1 MLHLLEL
8 KNVEPNRNLHTLLA
22 AFQGQTHRINALLES
37 MEAKLMPT
45 AMPPWMNPSELSDAG
60 PLVRRE

>member
-1 MLHLLEL
+1 M
-8 KNVEPNRNLHTLLA
+8 EPNRNLHTLLA